1 MDKTTIFF
9 AKNSDEN
16 IRLDIFLTTKLKDL
30 TRSQIKKII
39 VSKAV
44 KIDNNIVVMAS
55 EKIKNGNRI
64 DVLIQKKR
72 ENYIKPK
79 KN

>member
-1 MDKTTIFF
+1 MDKTTTFF

-16 IRLDIFLTTKLKDL
+16 VRLDKFLTSNLKDL
-30 TRSQIKKII
+30 SRSQIKKII

-44 KIDNNIVVMAS
+44 KIDNNVAVMAS

-72 ENYIKPK
+72 
-79 KN
+79 